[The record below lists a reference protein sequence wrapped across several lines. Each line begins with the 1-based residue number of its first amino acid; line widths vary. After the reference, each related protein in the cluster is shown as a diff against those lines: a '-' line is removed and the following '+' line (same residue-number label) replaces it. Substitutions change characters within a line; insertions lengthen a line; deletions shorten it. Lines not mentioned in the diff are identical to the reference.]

1 MKEPKTLGERLCYAR
16 TRAGMTQRQLAKL
29 IGVRQPSI
37 SQIENGSTKET
48 VNAAAIAAI
57 LNVRALWLEKG
68 IGAMDFDESRTSE
81 SDDLYIPQYDI
92 SGSMGNGRIIGQTGV
107 VRALS
112 VNTDWIRENL
122 GGRKNIEGI
131 CVVTGYGDSMEPLFR
146 SGDPLIVDT
155 HIKEFV
161 GDFPYFFRVGN
172 EAYIKRLQRV
182 PGEGFRAISENKK
195 YETWTVRP
203 DMDFEILGRVIKV
216 WFSTDF

>member
-1 MKEPKTLGERLCYAR
+1 MKEPKTLGERLCYTR

-48 VNAAAIAAI
+48 VNSAAIAAI
-57 LNVRALWLEKG
+57 LN
-68 IGAMDFDESRTSE
+68 
-81 SDDLYIPQYDI
+81 
-92 SGSMGNGRIIGQTGV
+92 

-146 SGDPLIVDT
+146 SGESGLFLCLSQIFFKKYKQT
-155 HIKEFV
+155 YLHS
-161 GDFPYFFRVGN
+161 YFF
-172 EAYIKRLQRV
+172 AYNDAYSLIGKLTQERDMTTDIKYPALTIAGLILFASTVDWLADTFFRL
-182 PGEGFRAISENKK
+182 
-195 YETWTVRP
+195 
-203 DMDFEILGRVIKV
+203 LGV
-216 WFSTDF
+216 